1 MAAPLHSTEMAPVG
15 TAGTVLGAVE
25 VVEVA
30 ALVLVVVDSQG
41 KPAAAV
47 EAVSVAE
54 LPDAAVVRTSGEDV
68 GGVTVGSSAVK
79 HSVSIGV
86 PGICTK
92 NACRA
97 VCPCLDR
104 LVRAFLGGG
113 L

>member
-54 LPDAAVVRTSGEDV
+54 LPDAAVVTSVEDV

-79 HSVSIGV
+79 HSVRIGV